1 MKDTMLFLHFAA
13 LIIGAGSAF
22 ALFVIGY
29 LAAGFDAG
37 YKRAVLIRLFP
48 LRYISYAG
56 LLLLI
61 LSGGALL
68 TPYAPSLAQMPWLI
82 AKLVFVGFL
91 VALSLFGWRQMR
103 RARQSAD
110 NDAFK
115 MLGYAG
121 KLSFAS
127 SLVIVA
133 CAVFSFH

>member
-1 MKDTMLFLHFAA
+1 MKYVLLMLHFTG

-22 ALFVIGY
+22 ALLVIAY
-29 LAAGFDAG
+29 LAAKFDAE
-37 YKRAVLIRLFP
+37 YKRDVLIKLFP
-48 LRYISYAG
+48 LRYISYLG

-68 TPYAPSLAQMPWLI
+68 PPFQPGLAQMPWLLT
-82 AKLVFVGFL
+82 KLAMVGFL
-91 VALSLFGWRQMR
+91 VVLSLFGWHQMR
-103 RARQSAD
+103 RASRSAD

-127 SLVIVA
+127 SLIIVA
-133 CAVFSFH
+133 CAVYTFH